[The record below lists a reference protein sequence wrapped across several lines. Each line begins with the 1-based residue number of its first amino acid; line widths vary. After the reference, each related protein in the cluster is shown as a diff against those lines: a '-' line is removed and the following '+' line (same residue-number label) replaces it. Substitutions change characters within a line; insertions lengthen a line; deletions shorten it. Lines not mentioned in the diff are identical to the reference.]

1 MKTSHTFGGDWTEQK
16 LERLQKYLK
25 AYTTIFTKNKRAQNL
40 VPIYVDAFAGTGYR
54 TRPLQLTESLELF
67 EELTEPEVDNF
78 MKGSARLALEIEPS
92 FQKYIFIEQNTTYVE
107 ELQKLQTV
115 FPQKQGNI
123 QIIQGDANSWLKDW
137 CRSTDWRR
145 HRAVVFLDPYGMQVE
160 WTLIEALAE
169 TRAIDLWILFP
180 LGMAVNR
187 LLTKEREPPP
197 AWEQALTRVFGTED
211 WRNNFY
217 SQKTEP
223 TLFGD
228 IEVTVKEADFAK
240 IGNFFVKRLKTVFSE
255 VAENPLPLRNS
266 RNTPLYLLCFAAGNP
281 RGAKTA
287 VRIAQHILRP

>member
-25 AYTTIFTKNKRAQNL
+25 AYTTIFTKNERAQSL
-40 VPIYVDAFAGTGYR
+40 IPIYVDAFAGTGYR
-54 TRPLQLTESLELF
+54 TSPLQLTKSLKLF
-67 EELTEPEVDNF
+67 EEFTEPEVDNF
-78 MKGSARLALEIEPS
+78 LKGSARLALEVEPS
-92 FQKYIFIEQNTTYVE
+92 FQKYVFIEQNTARVG
-107 ELQKLQTV
+107 ELQKLQTI

-123 QIIQGDANSWLKDW
+123 QIIQSDANSWLQGW
-137 CRSTDWRR
+137 CRGTDWKR

-160 WTLIEALAE
+160 WTLIEALAK
-169 TRAIDLWILFP
+169 TKAIDLWLLFP

-187 LLTKEREPPP
+187 LLTKGGKPPP

-211 WRNNFY
+211 WRKNFY

-228 IEVTVKEADFAK
+228 IDVTVKEADFLK
-240 IGNFFVKRLKTVFSE
+240 IGKFFVNRLKTVFSE

>member
-1 MKTSHTFGGDWTEQK
+1 MKTSHTFGSDRTEQK

-25 AYTTIFTKNKRAQNL
+25 AYTTIFTKNERAQSL
-40 VPIYVDAFAGTGYR
+40 IPIYVDAFAGTGYR
-54 TRPLQLTESLELF
+54 TSPLQLTKSLKLF
-67 EELTEPEVDNF
+67 EEFTEPEVDNF
-78 MKGSARLALEIEPS
+78 LKGSARLALEVEPS
-92 FQKYIFIEQNTTYVE
+92 FQKYIFIEQNTARVE
-107 ELQKLQTV
+107 ELQKLQTI

-123 QIIQGDANSWLKDW
+123 QIIQSDANSWLQGW
-137 CRSTDWRR
+137 CRGTDWKR

-160 WTLIEALAE
+160 WTLIEALAK
-169 TRAIDLWILFP
+169 TKAIDLWLLFP

-187 LLTKEREPPP
+187 LLTKGGKPPP

-228 IEVTVKEADFAK
+228 IEVTVKEADFVK
-240 IGNFFVKRLKTVFSE
+240 IGKFFVNRLKTVFSE

>member
-1 MKTSHTFGGDWTEQK
+1 M
-16 LERLQKYLK
+16 
-25 AYTTIFTKNKRAQNL
+25 
-40 VPIYVDAFAGTGYR
+40 DAFAGTGYR
-54 TRPLQLTESLELF
+54 TSPLQLTKSLKLF
-67 EELTEPEVDNF
+67 EEFTEPEVDNF
-78 MKGSARLALEIEPS
+78 LKGSARLALEVEPS
-92 FQKYIFIEQNTTYVE
+92 FQKYIFIEQNTARVE
-107 ELQKLQTV
+107 ELQKLQTI

-123 QIIQGDANSWLKDW
+123 QIIQSDANSWLQGW
-137 CRSTDWRR
+137 CRGTDWKR

-160 WTLIEALAE
+160 WTLIEALAK
-169 TRAIDLWILFP
+169 TKAIDLWLLFP

-187 LLTKEREPPP
+187 LLTKGGKPPP

-211 WRNNFY
+211 WRKNFY

-228 IEVTVKEADFAK
+228 IDVTVKEADFVK
-240 IGNFFVKRLKTVFSE
+240 IGKFFVNRLKTVFSE